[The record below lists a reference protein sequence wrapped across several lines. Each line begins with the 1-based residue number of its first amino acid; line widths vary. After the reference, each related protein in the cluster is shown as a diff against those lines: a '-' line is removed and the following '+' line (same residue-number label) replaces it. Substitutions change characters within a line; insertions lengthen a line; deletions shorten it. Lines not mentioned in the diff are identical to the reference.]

1 MVFYGVRLLSMR
13 ALCHILL
20 FIAGAA
26 NAQTALYNSGNLRIH
41 EDGQLGFHTDLINN
55 GPFDENAGL
64 TGFYGTNLIRVSGAL
79 VPVLYDV
86 EIVADNGVLLSTSL
100 NALNNTSFVVGD
112 FRTPRQTPGIYYAF
126 GQDAFY
132 SGDSNAS
139 KVEGYA
145 VVTNQQN
152 FAFPVGDAAA
162 LRPLILNSNGSN
174 SLAKCAYFF
183 EDPNSPSTFPGF
195 NTAIKPRTI
204 FGISSTEFWRLEGT
218 VPSRITLSWNSRS
231 NLSALTSDV
240 NTITVMGWSKL
251 ADQWINIGRESI
263 AGDLTQGIVNSAVF
277 NPDDFEI
284 LTFGSAA
291 EPEEFLTLDNYLISP
306 NGDGINDFL
315 EIPELEQS
323 PNNTLEIYDRM
334 GLKVFEFTNY
344 RNEFTGISNV
354 DSMVINREIGLPEG
368 IYYYLI
374 SMADLGLNF
383 QGFLFLDR

>member
-1 MVFYGVRLLSMR
+1 MR
-13 ALCHILL
+13 ALCYIILFL
-20 FIAGAA
+20 GCAA

-41 EDGQLGFHTDLINN
+41 EEGQLGFHTDLINN
-55 GPFDENAGL
+55 GPFDENVGL
-64 TGFYGTNLIRVSGAL
+64 TGFYGPNVISVSGAL
-79 VPVLYDV
+79 APVLYDV
-86 EIVADNGVLLSTSL
+86 EIVADSGVLLNTSL
-100 NALNNTSFVVGD
+100 NAVNNTSFVVGD
-112 FRTPRQTPGIYYAF
+112 FRTPRQTPSIYYAF
-126 GQDAFY
+126 GQEAFY

-139 KVEGYA
+139 KIEGYA

-152 FAFPVGDAAA
+152 FAFPVGDTEA

-183 EDPNSPSTFPGF
+183 EDPNSPSTYPGF

-204 FGISSTEFWRLEGT
+204 FGISTTEFWRLEGT

-231 NLSALTSDV
+231 NLSVLTSDV
-240 NTITVMGWSKL
+240 NTITIMGWSKL

-368 IYYYLI
+368 FYYYLI
-374 SMADLGLNF
+374 SMADLGLKF